1 MHIAMACIYWAWETD
16 TEREREREKERE
28 REGKRRRLSR
38 SLSQA
43 DACGQNESSPCRCRV
58 GRKNLICQL
67 ISPHNIAKRKA
78 AQLSAT
84 LPHGGGIKQIRLNLQ
99 HLFPPSIYPVDPTQS
114 TPPTPTP
121 VACCLLPVA
130 SCQLDTAAAEH
141 RRIWRRRRRR
151 RRLWQSDIH
160 KP

>member
-1 MHIAMACIYWAWETD
+1 M
-16 TEREREREKERE
+16 RE
-28 REGKRRRLSR
+28 REGRREGGRLSR
-38 SLSQA
+38 SLSQT

-99 HLFPPSIYPVDPTQS
+99 RLFPPPALNLPHVDPTQS
-114 TPPTPTP
+114 TTPTPTP
-121 VACCLLPVA
+121 VVCCRLPVA
-130 SCQLDTAAAEH
+130 SCQLDTAEQP
-141 RRIWRRRRRR
+141 
-151 RRLWQSDIH
+151 QSIDRSGDDGVGGVSGNLIFINRSCCSCQLASSLCLSQCV
-160 KP
+160 